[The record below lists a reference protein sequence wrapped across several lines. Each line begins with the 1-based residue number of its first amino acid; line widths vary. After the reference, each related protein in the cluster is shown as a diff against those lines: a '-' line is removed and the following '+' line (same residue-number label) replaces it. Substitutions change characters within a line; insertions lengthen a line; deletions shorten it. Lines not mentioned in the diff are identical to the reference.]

1 MCKFKF
7 IDLFAGA
14 GGLSLGF
21 EETGKFQVKAFVENN
36 ENAVK
41 TYKKNNGE
49 NITHYSDILSLD
61 FNDVSNEL
69 GEIDL
74 VIGGPPCQGF
84 SNANRNR
91 RKIINGSN
99 ELVKRYVE
107 AIRVLKPKA
116 FVMEN
121 VKTIESRKHFFCLTE
136 EDQAYINDELH
147 LDVQNQKI
155 VLYDRTEHI
164 NELYNAIDNNIYNEW
179 TQIEESQ
186 LYVLKN
192 MVKKA
197 SNNASTIETFLNKSA
212 NKKVINSIISTLEN
226 ENDEP
231 EWISSLNKEISAI
244 LKDILSNNKA
254 DKKSIDRL
262 KLFNDIQ
269 RLFVGINELK
279 SHKAIYKT
287 KKSRVSIYINLSAY
301 VVIDFIRETFK
312 YLGYDINS
320 SILKA
325 VEFGVPQNRERFIMI
340 GVRKDILGNREIT
353 MPEPM
358 ITDAENYITVKEAIE
373 DLKEYNPATEDM
385 SNSIEINK
393 SVVIN
398 RYLQEMIYKDGSNTV
413 YNHVCTASRNQAKK
427 RFEQIKQ
434 GENFHSLPDALK
446 DTYANPGRTQN
457 TIYKRLEYDKP
468 SDTVVNVRKSMWI
481 HPELDRAISAREAA
495 RLQSF
500 PDDYEFVG
508 TKDSVYQQIGNAVPP
523 LLGRAIAEKVLDILE
538 VDVEHKE
545 LDITLKSI
553 IDNK

>member
-1 MCKFKF
+1 MYKF

-21 EETGKFQVKAFVENN
+21 EETGKFQVMAFVENN

-41 TYKKNNGE
+41 TYKKNNRE

-61 FNDVSNEL
+61 FNDVSNEF

-107 AIRVLKPKA
+107 AIKVLNPKA

-121 VKTIESRKHFFCLTE
+121 VKTIESRKHFFCLTKDDE
-136 EDQAYINDELH
+136 NLINNELH
-147 LDVQNQKI
+147 LDIQDQKVI
-155 VLYDRTEHI
+155 LYDRTEHMD
-164 NELYNAIDNNIYNEW
+164 ELYNSIESNLYNEW

-192 MVKKA
+192 MIKK
-197 SNNASTIETFLNKSA
+197 ASTIETFLSKST
-212 NKKVINSIISTLEN
+212 NKKVLNSIVSTLDN
-226 ENDEP
+226 ENNEP
-231 EWISSLNKEISAI
+231 EWISSLNKEISMI
-244 LKDILSNNKA
+244 LKNILINNKA
-254 DKKSIDRL
+254 DKESINKL
-262 KLFNDIQ
+262 NLFNDIQ
-269 RLFVGINELK
+269 RLFIGINELK
-279 SHKAIYKT
+279 SYKAIYNTEKSFTSIDIKLKT
-287 KKSRVSIYINLSAY
+287 Y
-301 VVIDFIRETFK
+301 VVIDFIKKIFK
-312 YLGYDINS
+312 HLGYKINS

-340 GVRKDILGNREIT
+340 GVREDVLGDREIN

-358 ITDAENYITVKEAIE
+358 ITDEDNYITVKEAIE
-373 DLKEYNPATEDM
+373 DLKEYNPAIQNM
-385 SNSIEINK
+385 SNSIEIDK
-393 SVVIN
+393 STIAN
-398 RYLQEMIYKDGSNTV
+398 TYLQEIIYKGDSNIV
-413 YNHVCTASRNQAKK
+413 YNHVCTASREEAKK
-427 RFEQIKQ
+427 RFEKIKQ
-434 GENFHSLPDALK
+434 GENFHSLPDSLK
-446 DTYANPGRTQN
+446 DTYSNPGRTQN
-457 TIYKRLEYDKP
+457 TIYKRLDYDKP

-481 HPELDRAISAREAA
+481 HPELNRAISAREAA

-500 PDDYEFVG
+500 PDDYQFIG

-523 LLGRAIAEKVLDILE
+523 LLGRSIAEKVLDILD
-538 VDVEHKE
+538 VNVEHNE
-545 LDITLKSI
+545 LYNILKNI

>member
-1 MCKFKF
+1 MFKF

-36 ENAVK
+36 QNAVK
-41 TYKKNNGE
+41 TYKTNNGE

-107 AIRVLKPKA
+107 AIRVLKPKV

-155 VLYDRTEHI
+155 VLYDRAEHI
-164 NELYNAIDNNIYNEW
+164 DELYNAIDNNIYNEW
-179 TQIEESQ
+179 IQIEERQ

-197 SNNASTIETFLNKSA
+197 DTIEKFLDKRA
-212 NKKVINSIISTLEN
+212 NKNIINSIISILES
-226 ENDEP
+226 ENNEP
-231 EWISSLNKEISAI
+231 EWISCLNKEVSMI
-244 LKDILSNNKA
+244 LKNILSNNKA
-254 DKKSIDRL
+254 DKESIDKL
-262 KLFNDIQ
+262 NLFNDIQ
-269 RLFVGINELK
+269 RLFIGIDELK
-279 SHKAIYKT
+279 THKAIYNT
-287 KKSRVSIYINLSAY
+287 EISLASIDINLSTY
-301 VVIDFIRETFK
+301 VVIDFIREAFEH
-312 YLGYDINS
+312 LGYQINS

-340 GVRKDILGNREIT
+340 GAREDIIGDRQIN
-353 MPEPM
+353 MPEPI
-358 ITDAENYITVKEAIE
+358 ITDENNYITVREAIE
-373 DLKEYNPATEDM
+373 DLEEYTPATEDM

-393 SVVIN
+393 GSVTN
-398 RYLQEMIYKDGSNTV
+398 RYLNEIIYSNSNKV
-413 YNHVCTASRNQAKK
+413 YNHVCTASREEAKK
-427 RFEQIKQ
+427 RFEQIRQ
-434 GENFHSLPDALK
+434 GQNFHSLPDELK

-500 PDDYEFVG
+500 PDDYEFIG

-538 VDVEHKE
+538 ADIEHKE

>member
-1 MCKFKF
+1 MFKF

-21 EETGKFQVKAFVENN
+21 EETGKFEVRAFVENN

-136 EDQAYINDELH
+136 EDKAYINDELH

-155 VLYDRTEHI
+155 VLYDRTEHME
-164 NELYNAIDNNIYNEW
+164 ELYNAVKNNIYNEW

-197 SNNASTIETFLNKSA
+197 SNNASTIEMFLSKSA

-244 LKDILSNNKA
+244 LKYILSNNKA

-269 RLFVGINELK
+269 RLFIGIDELK
-279 SHKAIYKT
+279 GHKAIYST
-287 KKSRVSIYINLSAY
+287 ERTFTSIDINLSTY
-301 VVIDFIRETFK
+301 VVIDFIREVFK
-312 YLGYDINS
+312 HLGYKINS
-320 SILKA
+320 SVLKA

-340 GVRKDILGNREIT
+340 GVREDILGDRNID

-385 SNSIEINK
+385 SNRIEIDK
-393 SVVIN
+393 SVVTN
-398 RYLQEMIYKDGSNTV
+398 RYLQEIIYRDDSNIV
-413 YNHVCTASRNQAKK
+413 YNHVCTASRDEAKK

-538 VDVEHKE
+538 ADVEHKE

-553 IDNK
+553 IDNN

>member
-1 MCKFKF
+1 MYKF

-21 EETGKFQVKAFVENN
+21 EETEKFQVKAFVENSK
-36 ENAVK
+36 NAVK

-49 NITHYSDILSLD
+49 NITHYNDILSLD

-107 AIRVLKPKA
+107 AIRVLRPKV

-121 VKTIESRKHFFCLTE
+121 VKNIESRKHFFCLTE
-136 EDQAYINDELH
+136 DDQNYIEHELH
-147 LDVQNQKI
+147 LDIQNQKI
-155 VLYDRTEHI
+155 VLYDRTEHMD
-164 NELYNAIDNNIYNEW
+164 ELYDAIENDIYNEW
-179 TQIEESQ
+179 TLIEESQ

-192 MVKKA
+192 MAKK
-197 SNNASTIETFLNKSA
+197 ASTIEKFLSKST
-212 NKKVINSIISTLEN
+212 NKKVINSVISILESDN
-226 ENDEP
+226 NEP
-231 EWISSLNKEISAI
+231 EWISSLNKEILII
-244 LKDILSNNKA
+244 LQNILSSNKVN
-254 DKKSIDRL
+254 KESIDKL
-262 KLFNDIQ
+262 NLFNDIQ
-269 RLFVGINELK
+269 RLFIGIDELK
-279 SHKAIYKT
+279 THKAIYNT
-287 KKSRVSIYINLSAY
+287 EISFASIDISLSTYI
-301 VVIDFIRETFK
+301 VIDFIRETFR
-312 YLGYDINS
+312 YLGYNINS

-340 GVRKDILGNREIT
+340 GAREDFIGDRQIN
-353 MPEPM
+353 MPEPI
-358 ITDAENYITVKEAIE
+358 ITDENNYITVREAIE
-373 DLKEYNPATEDM
+373 DLEEYTPATENM

-393 SVVIN
+393 GSVTN
-398 RYLQEMIYKDGSNTV
+398 RYLNEMIYSNSNTV
-413 YNHVCTASRNQAKK
+413 YNHVCTASREEAKK
-427 RFEQIKQ
+427 RFEQIRQ
-434 GENFHSLPDALK
+434 GQNFHSLPDELK

-457 TIYKRLEYDKP
+457 TIYKRLEYDEP

-481 HPELDRAISAREAA
+481 HPKLNRAISAREAA

-538 VDVEHKE
+538 DDVEHTE
-545 LDITLKSI
+545 LDIVIRSI
-553 IDNK
+553 IDNR